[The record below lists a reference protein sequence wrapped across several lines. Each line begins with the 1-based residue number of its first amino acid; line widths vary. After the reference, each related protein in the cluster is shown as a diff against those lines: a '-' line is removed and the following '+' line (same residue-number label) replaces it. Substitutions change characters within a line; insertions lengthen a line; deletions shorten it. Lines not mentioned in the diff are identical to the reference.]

1 MKRLCLSFRGQGKW
15 ALLSAVILGALV
27 SPFAIANDGDTMR
40 VGAGNSAIE
49 KETNISGQK
58 VKTFATRQSNNL
70 EGDGGSATYGCR
82 SSFANEPCLDVF
94 ALRTARAF
102 DFRSRGNEGGR
113 IRVEGSP
120 DPRNNKPFTTN
131 ATGVATG
138 LNADEVD
145 NLDASEII
153 TAARAKL
160 GLDADT
166 LDGKDSTDFLLTT
179 GKAADADK
187 LDGKDSTD
195 FVASADVNKLIP
207 VAVVNIS
214 GNGTLRSESHR
225 APLTGA
231 PVVSHTGG
239 SNIYDI
245 DLPGVKF
252 FFSDDAANC
261 TAADGDSKI
270 ASVASIGGDDV
281 RIFVTTNAG
290 VATEGALYCSI
301 YNLK

>member
-1 MKRLCLSFRGQGKW
+1 MKRLRLSFRGQGKW

-120 DPRNNKPFTTN
+120 NPRLNRPFTTN

-145 NLDASEII
+145 GLDAPEILA
-153 TAARAKL
+153 AARAKL

-166 LDGKDSTDFLLTT
+166 LDGKDSTDFVAKSELLWALIDGDVGSATVVRTRGAT
-179 GKAADADK
+179 GASSPGTGRYVVTFDRDISTCGIQATLGDAT
-187 LDGKDSTD
+187 GASG
-195 FVASADVNKLIP
+195 APGEISADQP
-207 VAVVNIS
+207 S
-214 GNGTLRSESHR
+214 GSSVEINTYDS
-225 APLTGA
+225 AGA
-231 PVVSHTGG
+231 
-239 SNIYDI
+239 
-245 DLPGVKF
+245 
-252 FFSDDAANC
+252 AAN
-261 TAADGDSKI
+261 TL
-270 ASVASIGGDDV
+270 ASNGFQVQ
-281 RIFVTTNAG
+281 VT
-290 VATEGALYCSI
+290 C
-301 YNLK
+301 

>member
-1 MKRLCLSFRGQGKW
+1 MKRLCLSLRGQGKW
-15 ALLSAVILGALV
+15 ALLSAIALGLIA
-27 SPFAIANDGDTMR
+27 SPLTLADDGDVMK
-40 VGAGNSAIE
+40 VGAGNSADT

-82 SSFANEPCLDVF
+82 SSFANEPCLQAF

-102 DFRSRGNEGGR
+102 EFRSRGNEGGL
-113 IRVEGSP
+113 ITVEGDK
-120 DPRNNKPFTTN
+120 DPRKNRPFSTN

-153 TAARAKL
+153 AAARAKL

-195 FVASADVNKLIP
+195 FLTGNVYKRESAVGP
-207 VAVVNIS
+207 
-214 GNGTLRSESHR
+214 GTLLGDGTNVIAQACDPGDVLLSGGPANVSANTDLLESFPTPGSTNSWSAR
-225 APLTGA
+225 INDNAVA
-231 PVVSHTGG
+231 DNFSVVVLC
-239 SNIYDI
+239 I
-245 DLPGVKF
+245 D
-252 FFSDDAANC
+252 
-261 TAADGDSKI
+261 
-270 ASVASIGGDDV
+270 
-281 RIFVTTNAG
+281 R
-290 VATEGALYCSI
+290 
-301 YNLK
+301 

>member
-1 MKRLCLSFRGQGKW
+1 LKRLRLSFRGQGKW

-120 DPRNNKPFTTN
+120 NPRLNRPFTTN

-145 NLDASEII
+145 GKSASDLVGATGPAGPRGPSDGFSAQSGTNIQAFVANTDQTVATVALPAGKFVLTAKVVANNNEAAPRQVDCSLNLGATQVDDLFGDA
-153 TAARAKL
+153 
-160 GLDADT
+160 GLDIQGA
-166 LDGKDSTDFLLTT
+166 STD
-179 GKAADADK
+179 DR
-187 LDGKDSTD
+187 
-195 FVASADVNKLIP
+195 
-207 VAVVNIS
+207 VVIS
-214 GNGTLRSESHR
+214 
-225 APLTGA
+225 LTGA
-231 PVVSHTGG
+231 GTLAAAGNATVVCRTNGPDGNWIARSITAIQVGTING
-239 SNIYDI
+239 S
-245 DLPGVKF
+245 
-252 FFSDDAANC
+252 
-261 TAADGDSKI
+261 
-270 ASVASIGGDDV
+270 
-281 RIFVTTNAG
+281 
-290 VATEGALYCSI
+290 
-301 YNLK
+301 

>member
-1 MKRLCLSFRGQGKW
+1 LVLKRLRLSFRGQGKW

-120 DPRNNKPFTTN
+120 NPRLNRPFTTN

-145 NLDASEII
+145 GKSAGDFLGKTEK
-153 TAARAKL
+153 AA
-160 GLDADT
+160 DADKV
-166 LDGKDSTDFLLTT
+166 DGKDSTDFLTGNVYKRESAVGPGTALGDGTNVISQACDPGDVLLSGGPANVSATT
-179 GKAADADK
+179 D
-187 LDGKDSTD
+187 LLESFPTPDSTNSWSARINNNA
-195 FVASADVNKLIP
+195 VADNFS
-207 VAVVNIS
+207 VV
-214 GNGTLRSESHR
+214 L
-225 APLTGA
+225 LC
-231 PVVSHTGG
+231 
-239 SNIYDI
+239 I
-245 DLPGVKF
+245 D
-252 FFSDDAANC
+252 
-261 TAADGDSKI
+261 
-270 ASVASIGGDDV
+270 
-281 RIFVTTNAG
+281 R
-290 VATEGALYCSI
+290 
-301 YNLK
+301 